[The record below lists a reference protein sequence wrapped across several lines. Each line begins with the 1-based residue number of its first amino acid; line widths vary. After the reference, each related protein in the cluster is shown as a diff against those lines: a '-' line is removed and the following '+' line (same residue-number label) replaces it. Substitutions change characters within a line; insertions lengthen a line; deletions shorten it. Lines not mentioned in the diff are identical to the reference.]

1 MIKHSL
7 VDPDRYVGTI
17 SVVTAST
24 VQVNMPYAT
33 ARPERRALAR
43 GAVGDFVFVDCELVK
58 LLGRL
63 VEVKLPDAERLTVE
77 PTLGTQP
84 EPHPVGRVQL
94 LASVDQRQNKPCA
107 ASATILASAMLST
120 WLIHPCSAN

>member
-1 MIKHSL
+1 
-7 VDPDRYVGTI
+7 
-17 SVVTAST
+17 
-24 VQVNMPYAT
+24 MPYAT